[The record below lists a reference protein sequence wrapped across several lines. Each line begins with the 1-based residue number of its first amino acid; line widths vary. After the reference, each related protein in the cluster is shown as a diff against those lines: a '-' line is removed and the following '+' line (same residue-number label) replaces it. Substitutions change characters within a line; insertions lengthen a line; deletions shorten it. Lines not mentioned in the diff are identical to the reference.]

1 MSDAALART
10 DLYPTRT
17 LPVHRSRLLAT
28 LPGIVHGLTGRVPG
42 LGAADGNVG
51 YSPPRDVNDA
61 WRMRQA
67 WSAAIGV
74 DPGWLVT
81 SGQEH
86 GTTIL
91 HVTAAQAGRGGRPGT
106 PRLGLADALITDE
119 PGVALMTLHADCV
132 PILLVDR
139 RRPAIAAVHAGWRGT
154 VNDIAGATLLA
165 MHRAFGSQPANIVAY
180 LGPAIGACCYQVG
193 ADVAA
198 AWQTIAGTRLDDVL
212 QPDGERWRFNLHAAN
227 RALLVR
233 AGVPASQI
241 ERSAICTCCAA
252 DGWFS
257 HRGQG
262 SATGRFGAVI
272 ALGEPPA
279 LAPNRQADRHG
290 GQDGG

>member
-1 MSDAALART
+1 MSDAALAQT
-10 DLYPTRT
+10 GLHPART

-42 LGAADGNVG
+42 LGDADGNVG
-51 YSPPRDVNDA
+51 YSPPRDGNDA
-61 WRMRQA
+61 WEMRQK

-74 DPGWLVT
+74 DPESIVT
-81 SGQEH
+81 AGQVH
-86 GTTIL
+86 GTTVL
-91 HVTAAQAGRGGRPGT
+91 HVTAAQAGRGGRPRT

-119 PGVALMTLHADCV
+119 PGLALMTLHADCV
-132 PILLVDR
+132 PILLVDPQ
-139 RRPAIAAVHAGWRGT
+139 RPAIAAVHAGWRGT

-165 MHRAFGSQPANIVAY
+165 MQRAFGSQPANIVAY

-198 AWQTIAGTRLDDVL
+198 AWQPLAAAMPDDVL
-212 QPDGERWRFNLHAAN
+212 QRDGERWRFNLHAAN

-252 DGWFS
+252 DDWFS

-262 SATGRFGAVI
+262 SATGRFGAII
-272 ALGEPPA
+272 ALSEPPA
-279 LAPNRQADRHG
+279 LAPNRLADRNG
-290 GQDGG
+290 GLDGG